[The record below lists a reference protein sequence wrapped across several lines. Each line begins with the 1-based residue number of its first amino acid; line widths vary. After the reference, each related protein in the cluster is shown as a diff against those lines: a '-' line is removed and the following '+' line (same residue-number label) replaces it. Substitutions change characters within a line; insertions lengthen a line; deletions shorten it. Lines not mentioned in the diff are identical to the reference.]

1 MIIALIIAL
10 LFAGGSLEV
19 FYIDKIEKGVK
30 KYVSDDD
37 RRKELQGY
45 FKEYK
50 KVNKS
55 WNKGMQR
62 DLKNFKKQNL
72 DRAVAITWY
81 EDFFKKRLDETAK
94 VQHEFIDYRI
104 NLQNLIYD
112 DEWTQIM
119 ELASSAELKEQA
131 KEEKEARKN
140 SDKDLMY
147 KLRQAANENIFN
159 PDSKKEVLAAW
170 NIFKSDYDKTIET
183 YDHIDVEDSEALV
196 NKNLSAEEMKEL
208 VLKLDSFR
216 AEMYKAYIDFLTIL
230 KENTS
235 NEEYKAI
242 MKEFNKLL

>member
-1 MIIALIIAL
+1 MIIALIIAI
-10 LFAGGSLEV
+10 LFGGGSLEV

-50 KVNKS
+50 KAYKS
-55 WNKGMQR
+55 WNKGMQK
-62 DLKNFKKQNL
+62 DLKSFKNQNL

-81 EDFFKKRLDETAK
+81 EDFFKKRLDETVK

-104 NLQNLIYD
+104 NLQKLIYD
-112 DEWTQIM
+112 DEWVQII
-119 ELASSAELKEQA
+119 ELAASAEIKEQE

-140 SDKDLMY
+140 SDKDLIY
-147 KLRQAANENIFN
+147 NLRQAANENIFN

-170 NIFKSDYDKTIET
+170 NIFKSDYDKTDDT
-183 YDHIDVEDSEALV
+183 YDHIDVETSEALV
-196 NKNLSAEEMKEL
+196 NKNLSAEEMKII
-208 VLKLDSFR
+208 VVKLDSFR
-216 AEMYKAYIDFLTIL
+216 TDMYKSYIEFLAVL

-235 NEEYKAI
+235 VEEYKVI
-242 MKEFNKLL
+242 MKEFNKII